1 MLWTRQQIG
10 GVALIALG
18 TLGLAAPLWPRLWA
32 SWQQQHLAAQA
43 KRLPSLALSTV
54 RADPWPSAAPT
65 APPPALG
72 SVLAR
77 LSIPALALN
86 AVVLAGDSD
95 AVLARAPGWVPT
107 TAVPGQA
114 GTAVIAAHNATFFR
128 YLNRLKPGDV
138 ILVST
143 QQGQFRFRVQDAQV
157 VKAGTPI
164 LNTIQ
169 PSLALEACYPLNA
182 LYLTPWRYVVTAALT
197 QSRLVANAA
206 PAVAATQDAPAYS
219 ASIPLAVTQR
229 FDLSLSQ
236 NALPMGTLTY
246 IGNAPQDLSWEES
259 AQPYQLIDQALRL
272 WFAASHLSA
281 TSDVTDWRAI
291 SLPGTPLPP
300 YWGHLPRSG
309 GPADVAVTLNASG
322 RPTSVTLDIGDVSW
336 PGHAPT
342 SIQVVIPVQGE
353 VLRLGSIR
361 LAPKA

>member
-1 MLWTRQQIG
+1 MLWTRQQLG

-18 TLGLAAPLWPRLWA
+18 SLGLAAPLWPRLWA

-43 KRLPSLALSTV
+43 KRLPSPALSPGG
-54 RADPWPSAAPT
+54 AAPSPVAAPT
-65 APPPALG
+65 TPPPAAG

-107 TAVPGQA
+107 TALPGQA

-128 YLNRLKPGDV
+128 YLDRLKPGDV
-138 ILVST
+138 ILVAT

-169 PSLALEACYPLNA
+169 PTLALEACYPLNA
-182 LYLTPWRYVVTAALT
+182 LYLTPWRYVVTATLT
-197 QSRLVANAA
+197 QSRLVANAS
-206 PAVAATQDAPAYS
+206 PVVAAQTAPTYS
-219 ASIPLAVTQR
+219 ASIPPAVTRR
-229 FDLSLSQ
+229 FGLSLSQ

-246 IGNAPQDLSWEES
+246 LGNAPQDVSWEES

-272 WFAASHLSA
+272 WFAANHLSA
-281 TSDVTDWRAI
+281 TSDVIDWRAI

-300 YWGHLPRSG
+300 YWGHLPRTG
-309 GPADVAVTLNASG
+309 GPADVAVTLDAAG
-322 RPTSVTLDIGDVSW
+322 HPTSVSLHIGDVSW

-342 SIQVVIPVQGE
+342 SIQVVIPIRGE

-361 LAPKA
+361 LAPQG